1 MAVDL
6 VALMLRTARFSGR
19 LQQLR
24 RCTTEARAIEKLIAR
39 NPTNKDKFG
48 TPFAVRSKAILPL
61 RIVETQLVKS
71 VLPIIGNVAYVSIA
85 SGFLMTDFLALRA
98 MLVVGYSGLVGYHL
112 LHRAPL
118 RIPLLWSGVFAAV
131 NAAYA
136 AQLYAERWP
145 SGLTEDDL
153 ELHQQHFDR
162 LSRREF
168 KELLELAER
177 RTLPDGAVLT
187 REREQGK
194 PLYFVE
200 RGQAYISYEGDHV
213 ASIGR
218 GGFVNDVAFQQG
230 PSAGAY
236 GTVVCRGEV
245 SVLEWDQG
253 ALREALASDTS
264 LRDKVEH
271 VLVRTL
277 VEQLLQRY
285 KAGEASHTGKG
296 GGERLISRSSSAHPA
311 RPAPSTT
318 PAQPWLHIHHA
329 ASPHLHSLRVPRQ
342 PRAGA
347 RQDQTEG
354 VLTGAGRQ
362 WYKTRLN
369 ARLLHCIPICYDTI
383 YSREV

>member
-1 MAVDL
+1 
-6 VALMLRTARFSGR
+6 MLRIARFSGR
-19 LQQLR
+19 HPSCAKESLR

-39 NPTNKDKFG
+39 NPNNVDKFG

-61 RIVETQLVKS
+61 RVVEMQAVKNA
-71 VLPIIGNVAYVSIA
+71 LPIIGNIAYVSIA
-85 SGFLMTDFLALRA
+85 SGFLMTDILALRV
-98 MLVVGYSGLVGYHL
+98 MLVGGYSGLVGYHL

-136 AQLYAERWP
+136 AKLYAERWP

-153 ELHQQHFDR
+153 ELHQEHFDQ
-162 LSRREF
+162 LSRRQF
-168 KELLELAER
+168 KELLGLAER
-177 RTLPDGAVLT
+177 KTLPDGAVLT

-200 RGQAYISYEGDHV
+200 SGRAALSYEGERV

-218 GGFVNDVAFQQG
+218 GGFVNDVAFGMG
-230 PSAGAY
+230 PRAGAY

-245 SVLEWDQG
+245 GVLEWDQG
-253 ALREALASDTS
+253 TLREALASDTA

-285 KAGEASHTGKG
+285 KAGEADHSGKG
-296 GGERLISRSSSAHPA
+296 GGERLINRTSGAPLPCCPASAQHA
-311 RPAPSTT
+311 RPGCALISAAPLVRS
-318 PAQPWLHIHHA
+318 LHV
-329 ASPHLHSLRVPRQ
+329 SRQ

-347 RQDQTEG
+347 RPGQAEG
-354 VLTGAGRQ
+354 VGLFHAGR
-362 WYKTRLN
+362 
-369 ARLLHCIPICYDTI
+369 LLA
-383 YSREV
+383 